1 MRRERWVK
9 IAVSLVLTAWI
20 LVLAGVIPSL
30 SSERAAMASQ
40 AVSTVRGK
48 QGSRLGAW
56 RPNPRSDEPARRRLG
71 DSRTG
76 GL

>member
-40 AVSTVRGK
+40 AVSTAQSHVTT
-48 QGSRLGAW
+48 SRAAG
-56 RPNPRSDEPARRRLG
+56 
-71 DSRTG
+71 
-76 GL
+76 

>member
-30 SSERAAMASQ
+30 SAERAAMASQ
-40 AVSTVRGK
+40 AVSTVESHVA
-48 QGSRLGAW
+48 SRAAG
-56 RPNPRSDEPARRRLG
+56 
-71 DSRTG
+71 
-76 GL
+76 